1 LDDNPNLAELTSAAT
16 TPGARTVA
24 LTGLFVLAC
33 FYTLYLAREF
43 FLPIVLALLLNFLF
57 SPLVRALAKARI
69 PTALGA
75 ALVIAVALLILVSA
89 VYELSGPVAQWVH
102 RMPQIA
108 RKLEA
113 EMRHL
118 RQPVEEVKQATEQ
131 VEKLASVAA
140 DRAPE
145 VQVAGPGAAETLFN
159 QTWSLAI
166 GAVFLIIL
174 LYFMLAAGDLFLAK
188 LVKVLPKLQD
198 KKRAVQ
204 IAREIEAGIS
214 SYLFTHTLI
223 NIGVG
228 VATGIACWAMGM
240 PNPTLWGVIA
250 AATNYIPYVGAMV
263 TVGIVGLAAAGTY
276 PSIYTALAM
285 AGIVFAITA
294 IEGYFVTPWVMGRR
308 LTLNPVMVFIGLTF
322 WGWLWGIA
330 GALLAVP
337 IMATF
342 KILCDRIEPLA
353 PIGEFLGD

>member
-1 LDDNPNLAELTSAAT
+1 
-16 TPGARTVA
+16 

-43 FLPIVLALLLNFLF
+43 FLPIVLALLLNFLL
-57 SPLVRALAKARI
+57 SPVVRALAKARI
-69 PTALGA
+69 PSAAGA
-75 ALVIAVALLILVSA
+75 ALVILGAVFTIGTA
-89 VYELSGPVAQWVH
+89 VYELSAPVAQWVH

-113 EMRHL
+113 ELRHI
-118 RQPVEEVKQATEQ
+118 RQPVQEVKQATEK
-131 VEKLASVAA
+131 VEQLASVAT

-145 VQVAGPGAAETLFN
+145 VQVARPGAAETLFN
-159 QTWSLAI
+159 QTWSVAI
-166 GAVFLIIL
+166 GGIFLLIL
-174 LYFMLAAGDLFLAK
+174 LYFLLASGDLFLAK

-223 NIGVG
+223 NLGVG
-228 VATGIACWAMGM
+228 VASAAACWLMGM
-240 PNPTLWGVIA
+240 PNPLLWGAIA
-250 AATNYIPYVGAMV
+250 AITNFIPYVGAMV
-263 TVGIVGLAAAGTY
+263 TVGVVGLAAAGTY
-276 PSIYTALAM
+276 PSIYTALIL
-285 AGIVFAITA
+285 AGILFAITT
-294 IEGYFVTPWVMGRR
+294 IEGYFITPWIMGRR
-308 LTLNPVMVFIGLTF
+308 LTLNPVVVFIGLTF

-337 IMATF
+337 ILATF